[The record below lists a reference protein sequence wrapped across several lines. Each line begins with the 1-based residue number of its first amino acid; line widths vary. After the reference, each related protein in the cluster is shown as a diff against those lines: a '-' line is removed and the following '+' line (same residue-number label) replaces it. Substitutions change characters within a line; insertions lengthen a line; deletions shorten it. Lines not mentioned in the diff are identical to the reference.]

1 MVMWFV
7 FSLRLLIQFLTC
19 LGVLAFSG
27 CMMHFN
33 INDLNNETP
42 VSAPP
47 TTELPA
53 DPSPSIDPNISLT
66 SVNPTT
72 GSTSGGYTLTLTG
85 TNFLAGASVT
95 IDNVSCGSVSILS
108 STQLTCLMPASMAK
122 VASITVTNTLLAQPS
137 GTRTAS
143 LATGFTYVAPT
154 LFDLYFGSQ
163 TMSSSLILKLKFHSD
178 SNTTTLDTTNNITGT
193 LGTNG
198 IRALIDLVSG
208 GLLIGGSHSANNF
221 WNATLGD
228 PLSLG
233 SSHSLSGRGSGELT
247 DFLGGCVLPNGN
259 IIAGGYYSQF
269 AAEYSSA
276 GSYLRDLPVLSY
288 YLSDCVAKA
297 DGTTL
302 FVSDYDADT
311 DEAGF
316 IRKLTFNSSSWVVDS
331 SLNVT
336 TFAGMSKGSPY
347 SLVLNTDGNL
357 YIPPQN
363 PSPAGGVRKL
373 IRCLNADL
381 SNCQEIGANWPVNYP
396 GGAVEGAVQIPGSY
410 DMLFIDNTHIYRY
423 RVADDTMT
431 SVYDL
436 NILGHDW
443 TRNMRIRIP

>member
-1 MVMWFV
+1 MWVV
-7 FSLRLLIQFLTC
+7 FSLRLLLSFFAC
-19 LGVLAFSG
+19 LGVLSFSG
-27 CMMHFN
+27 CMLN
-33 INDLNNETP
+33 YKINEINSDLP

-47 TTELPA
+47 TTDLPT
-53 DPSPSIDPNISLT
+53 DPSPDIDSSISLT
-66 SVNPTT
+66 SVSPTT

-95 IDNVSCGSVSILS
+95 IDSAACNNVAILS
-108 STQLTCLMPASMAK
+108 STQLTCLMPASVAK

-154 LFDLYFGSQ
+154 IFDLYFGSQ
-163 TMSSSLILKLKFHSD
+163 TMSASLILKLKFHSD
-178 SNTTTLDTTNNITGT
+178 TNLTTLETTNNVTGT

-208 GLLIGGSHSANNF
+208 GLLTGGANSANNF

-233 SSHSLSGRGSGELT
+233 SSHALSGRGTGELM

-259 IIAGGYYSQF
+259 IIAGGYFNRF
-269 AAEYSSA
+269 AAEYSSTGA
-276 GSYLRDLPVLSY
+276 YLRDLPTLSF
-288 YLSDCVAKA
+288 YLSDCVAKS

-302 FVSDYDADT
+302 YISDYDAGS
-311 DEAGF
+311 DEGGF
-316 IRKLTFNSSSWVVDS
+316 IRKLTFSNGNWVVDS

-336 TFAGMSKGSPY
+336 TFDGMSKGTPY
-347 SLVLNTDGNL
+347 SLVLNTNGNL

-373 IRCLNADL
+373 IHCLNADL
-381 SNCQEIGANWPVNYP
+381 SNCQAIGANWPLNYP
-396 GGAVEGAVQIPGSY
+396 SGAVEGAVQIPGSY

-423 RVADDTMT
+423 RVADDSMI

-436 NILGHDW
+436 NIPGHDW
-443 TRNMRIRIP
+443 TRNLRIRIP